1 MEEQAHGLVPS
12 LCAAALLIGPPW
24 VVVNGLGSEQWWG
37 DWELEG
43 WALLVGDGHAKEVL
57 VVLVLLARW

>member
-24 VVVNGLGSEQWWG
+24 VVVNGLRGKWWWG
-37 DWELEG
+37 NWEL
-43 WALLVGDGHAKEVL
+43 ALLVDGEHAEEVL
-57 VVLVLLARW
+57 VVLVLVLLA